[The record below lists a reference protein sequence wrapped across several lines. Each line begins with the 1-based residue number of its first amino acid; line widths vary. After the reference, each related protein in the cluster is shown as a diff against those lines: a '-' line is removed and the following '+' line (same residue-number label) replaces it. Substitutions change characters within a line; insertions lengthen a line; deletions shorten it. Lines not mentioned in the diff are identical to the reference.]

1 METKSLHE
9 MRSPEL
15 MASKIRSR
23 VSSASALEMRSTFTL
38 FMSKAS
44 VTKGARN
51 RQQNRVTDDLD
62 SHQSVEANEA
72 GIPSPARREV
82 FMKRLEGKVAVI
94 TGGNSGIGLATAKR
108 FVQEGAYVF
117 ITGRRQAELDKAVS
131 VIGTNVTTVQGD
143 VAKLDDL
150 DHLYEVVK
158 KVKRRVDIVF
168 ANAGVV
174 DPVSLA
180 ESTPETFDK
189 HFDLN
194 ARGAYFTVQKALPL
208 LADKASIILSGSA
221 AWQMGVPGFGAYS
234 ATKAALVSFVRS
246 WTAELAARHSS
257 QRDQSW
263 TNGHAHDSRRRESI
277 RGRYKRILPEN
288 DPHGTTRDYGRN
300 RIGSRVPGFRRE
312 QLHQWN
318 RPAGRWWHRIPLN
331 RDGFNGA
338 PTESCNPMI

>member
-72 GIPSPARREV
+72 GPQPGEAGGFYETAGRQ
-82 FMKRLEGKVAVI
+82 
-94 TGGNSGIGLATAKR
+94 GGNSGIGLATAKR

-117 ITGRRQAELDKAVS
+117 VTGRRQAELDKAVS

-158 KVKRRVDIVF
+158 K
-168 ANAGVV
+168 
-174 DPVSLA
+174 
-180 ESTPETFDK
+180 
-189 HFDLN
+189 
-194 ARGAYFTVQKALPL
+194 
-208 LADKASIILSGSA
+208 
-221 AWQMGVPGFGAYS
+221 
-234 ATKAALVSFVRS
+234 
-246 WTAELAARHSS
+246 
-257 QRDQSW
+257 
-263 TNGHAHDSRRRESI
+263 
-277 RGRYKRILPEN
+277 
-288 DPHGTTRDYGRN
+288 
-300 RIGSRVPGFRRE
+300 
-312 QLHQWN
+312 
-318 RPAGRWWHRIPLN
+318 
-331 RDGFNGA
+331 
-338 PTESCNPMI
+338 